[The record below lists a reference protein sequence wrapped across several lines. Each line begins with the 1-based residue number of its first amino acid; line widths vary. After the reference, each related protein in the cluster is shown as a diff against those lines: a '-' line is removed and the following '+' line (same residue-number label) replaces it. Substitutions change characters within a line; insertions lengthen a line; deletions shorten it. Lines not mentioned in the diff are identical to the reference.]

1 MRPSRPI
8 TTYHKD
14 STGSADFRCY
24 DTSQVTGSDAV
35 AKDLRVNLPREFRGA
50 KLSPDIEP
58 GAQEPPKGVVQV
70 KDVKSFINGRMRYW
84 INQGVVDA
92 IKWAVAYTTGTFAV
106 EVDPT
111 DPSQCNIVLPEDVY
125 PPLAKFSLLVQK
137 RAN

>member
-1 MRPSRPI
+1 M
-8 TTYHKD
+8 
-14 STGSADFRCY
+14 
-24 DTSQVTGSDAV
+24 
-35 AKDLRVNLPREFRGA
+35 
-50 KLSPDIEP
+50 
-58 GAQEPPKGVVQV
+58 QV